1 VLFSLEDR
9 DDDVLLPKRLPDV
22 RGRFPKSELR
32 GLFLLK
38 RDAGVVAVGDDDDP

>member
-1 VLFSLEDR
+1 MLFSLE
-9 DDDVLLPKRLPDV
+9 DDDVLLPKFPDG

-38 RDAGVVAVGDDDDP
+38 RDAGVVEVADDDDP